1 MRHVRQM
8 GLIGFAL
15 LLAVSSTASAQR
27 TTTRRSS
34 SSQST
39 LWELGLD
46 ARLSF
51 GLDDPKVTTLS
62 IPAGNFRAGF
72 FVNDTWEIEPFFAL
86 NYVNVSGGGSVTTYN
101 LGSGVLYHFDPNRTR
116 SQLYVRPFVGI
127 VGVNANPAGG
137 GGSTSN
143 SDVAIGAGI
152 GMKWPKLNGRIAWR
166 GEANFATTGDATSI
180 NLLWGLSV
188 FTR

>member
-27 TTTRRSS
+27 TTTRQSARG
-34 SSQST
+34 QST

-51 GLDDPKVTTLS
+51 GLDDPKVTTLN
-62 IPAGNFRAGF
+62 IPVGNLRAGW
-72 FVNDTWEIEPFFAL
+72 FVNDSWEVEPFFSL
-86 NYVNVSGGGSVTTYN
+86 DYTSISGGGSLTAYSF
-101 LGSGVLYHFDPNRTR
+101 GAGALYHFSPSRAR
-116 SQLYVRPFVGI
+116 SQLYVRPFVGL
-127 VGVNANPAGG
+127 VGASVNPAGAG
-137 GGSTSN
+137 PSTST
-143 SDVAIGAGI
+143 SDVALGAGV
-152 GMKWPKLNGRIAWR
+152 GMKWPKLGGRIAWR

-180 NLLWGLSV
+180 NLLWGLSL